1 MRTLVVQS
9 HLLDEN
15 GIMRVVA
22 PELHLTQS
30 STPPTPPVGH
40 SRWRGCILLMMVLSL
55 PSPWCAQGL
64 AQTAPPITPSG
75 LTTQV
80 DLSSTPPT
88 GRMQYDI
95 TGGTRAGTNLFHSFG
110 IFNVPTGVIANFL
123 NDTSLDTT
131 TILSRVTGG
140 QTSTIFGTIQTSGF
154 GQANFFLMNPAGIV
168 VGPTAS
174 LNVGGSVAFTT
185 AAYLRFADNGRFHA
199 VPNAAADAL
208 LSTAPV
214 AAYGF
219 LSANP
224 GTITI
229 QGSELIASEI
239 SLVGRNIAIGPDA
252 RDNGTVQRAQLS
264 APNGT
269 IRLASGVSPGEF
281 DAITLQSVPNL
292 DGASFTSFGS
302 IVLAPDSTVNVRETS
317 TVSIRGGQFL
327 LNVSDATLSTAEIP
341 EPPGTVVLNN
351 ASRMESATFGT
362 ESGAGVHIISEE
374 SVALRANSSIAART
388 MGAGSGGHVSVTA
401 PTILLQAE
409 SNIVTATGGRGA
421 AGNVDLQGNQIT
433 LATNSSVLTGSQA
446 EGRGGDITIRGL
458 AGTESHAQ
466 DVTLSDASRLVSET
480 LGDGVNTQ
488 GPAGQILIRTERLSL
503 SGASQLNSTSRG
515 STGAAG
521 NISVRATDSMRVSGS
536 GTQLISNSMEFS
548 SGDAGHISVSTPLA
562 LVEKGGTISST
573 TSLTGNAGPI
583 TITAN
588 RLQLLSGGR
597 VTSRS
602 LVEFPETPP
611 TGSAGT
617 VTVHGLTHSVES
629 IQIDGS
635 GSGIFTDTQGQGL
648 GGTITLRANTIT
660 LDTGGTISTETS
672 GTSPTATGGSILI
685 HATDQVSLANQASI
699 RAGSTG
705 TTAGNAG
712 DVTLNAGHQLEVR
725 DGSSITTATE
735 SPQANGGN
743 ITIQAIDQ
751 VRFVDSTLST
761 SVRGTDG
768 SGGNIFIDPK
778 VVVLQGSEVTAKAIG
793 GAGGNIVFVTPLFL
807 ADSTSVVSAS
817 SQRGPSGTVTI
828 QSPTSNLSSAVG
840 QLVSKITPPQIL
852 IQNRCVTSTPG
863 AQSTFIFAGRDT
875 LPAEPG
881 GWIKSPVAMNHWT
894 GENTEHASG
903 LIVRNR
909 GSKSSPSLATQKD
922 NATVLSL
929 RRLTQPGFLVQ
940 TFASGST
947 DCSS

>member
-1 MRTLVVQS
+1 M
-9 HLLDEN
+9 
-15 GIMRVVA
+15 
-22 PELHLTQS
+22 TQS
-30 STPPTPPVGH
+30 EAPPTPTVRYCG
-40 SRWRGCILLMMVLSL
+40 WRGCVLLVIVFSLSGL
-55 PSPWCAQGL
+55 WRTQGL
-64 AQTAPPITPSG
+64 AQTEPSITSSG

-95 TGGTRAGTNLFHSFG
+95 TGGARAGTNLFHSFG

-140 QTSTIFGTIQTSGF
+140 QPSTISGVIQTSGF
-154 GQANFFLMNPAGIV
+154 GQANLFLMNPAGIV
-168 VGPTAS
+168 FGPKAS

-185 AAYLRFADNGRFHA
+185 ADYVRFTDNGRFQA

-208 LSTAPV
+208 LSTTPV

-239 SLVGRNIAIGPDA
+239 SLVGRTIAIGPDV
-252 RDNGTVQRAQLS
+252 RDNGMVQQARLFAR
-264 APNGT
+264 NGT

-281 DAITLQSVPNL
+281 DAMTLQSVPNL
-292 DGASFTSFGS
+292 DEASFTSFGS
-302 IVLAPDSTVNVRETS
+302 IVLAPGSTVNVRETRR
-317 TVSIRGGQFL
+317 VSIRGGQL
-327 LNVSDATLSTAEIP
+327 VLDVSEATISTAGRLG
-341 EPPGTVVLNN
+341 PPGTIVLNTG
-351 ASRMESATFGT
+351 SQMVSATSGT
-362 ESGAGVHIISEE
+362 EPGADVHIISEE
-374 SVALRANSSIAART
+374 SVALRANSSIATRT
-388 MGAGSGGHVSVTA
+388 MGAGSGGDVSVTT
-401 PTILLQAE
+401 PTILFQAE

-421 AGNVDLQGNQIT
+421 AGNVNLQGNQIT
-433 LATNSSVLTGSQA
+433 LATNSSVLTGTQA

-488 GPAGQILIRTERLSL
+488 GPAGQISIRTERLSL

-515 STGAAG
+515 STGDAG

-536 GTQLISNSMEFS
+536 GTQLVSNSMEFS
-548 SGDAGHISVSTPLA
+548 SGDAGHVLINAPLVT
-562 LVEKGGTISST
+562 VENGGIISSN
-573 TSLTGNAGPI
+573 TSLTGNAGQI
-583 TITAN
+583 ALN
-588 RLQLLSGGR
+588 VNHLQLLSGGR
-597 VTSRS
+597 VASRS
-602 LVEFPETPP
+602 LVEFPETLP

-629 IQIDGS
+629 IHIEGS

-660 LDTGGTISTETS
+660 LDKGGTISTETS

-685 HATDQVSLANQASI
+685 HATDRVSLANQASI

-712 DVTLNAGHQLEVR
+712 DITLNAGQQLEVR

-735 SPQANGGN
+735 STQANGGD

-751 VRFVDSTLST
+751 VQFVNSTLST
-761 SVRGTDG
+761 SVRGTNG

-778 VVVLQGSEVTAKAIG
+778 VVVLQGSTVTAQAVG
-793 GAGGNIVFVTPLFL
+793 GAGGNIRFVTPLFL
-807 ADSTSVVSAS
+807 ADSASLVSAS

-828 QSPTSNLSSAVG
+828 QSPTSNLSGAVG

-852 IQNRCVTSTPG
+852 IQNRCVASTPG
-863 AQSTFIFAGRDT
+863 AQSTFILAGRDT

-881 GWIKSPVAMNHWT
+881 GWLNNPISMEHWT
-894 GENTEHASG
+894 GKDTEHAGG
-903 LIVRNR
+903 LRA
-909 GSKSSPSLATQKD
+909 KSLKPNHSPALITQLGENKI
-922 NATVLSL
+922 LSL
-929 RRLTQPGFLVQ
+929 RRLTPPGFLVRA
-940 TFASGST
+940 FANPST
-947 DCSS
+947 GCPS

>member
-1 MRTLVVQS
+1 
-9 HLLDEN
+9 
-15 GIMRVVA
+15 MRVIT

-30 STPPTPPVGH
+30 GTPPTPPVAY
-40 SRWRGCILLMMVLSL
+40 SRWRGCILLAMVFYL
-55 PSPWCAQGL
+55 PSPWCVPGF

-95 TGGTRAGTNLFHSFG
+95 TGGTRVGTNLFHSFG
-110 IFNVPTGVIANFL
+110 IFNVPTGAIANFL
-123 NDTSLDTT
+123 NDTRLDTT
-131 TILSRVTGG
+131 TILSRVIGG
-140 QTSTIFGTIQTSGF
+140 QPSTISGVIQTSGF
-154 GQANFFLMNPAGIV
+154 GQANLFLMNPAGIV
-168 VGPTAS
+168 FGPKAS
-174 LNVGGSVAFTT
+174 LNVGGSVAFAT
-185 AAYLRFADNGRFHA
+185 ADYVRFTDNGRFHA

-208 LSTAPV
+208 LSTTPI

-239 SLVGRNIAIGPDA
+239 SLVGRTIAIGPDA

-281 DAITLQSVPNL
+281 DAMTLQSVPNL
-292 DGASFTSFGS
+292 NEASFTSFGS
-302 IVLAPDSTVNVRETS
+302 IVLAPGSTVNVRETS
-317 TVSIRGGQFL
+317 RVSIQGGQL
-327 LNVSDATLSTAEIP
+327 VLDVSEATISTAGRLG
-341 EPPGTVVLNN
+341 PPGTIVLNTG
-351 ASRMESATFGT
+351 SQMVSATSGT
-362 ESGAGVHIISEE
+362 EPGADVHIISEE
-374 SVALRANSSIAART
+374 SVALRANSSIATRT
-388 MGAGSGGHVSVTA
+388 MGAGGGGHVSVTT

-433 LATNSSVLTGSQA
+433 LATNSSVLTGTQA

-458 AGTESHAQ
+458 TGAESHAQ

-515 STGAAG
+515 STGDAG
-521 NISVRATDSMRVSGS
+521 NISVRATDSVRVSGS
-536 GTQLISNSMEFS
+536 GTQLVSNSMEFS
-548 SGDAGHISVSTPLA
+548 SGDAGHVLINAPLVM
-562 LVEKGGTISST
+562 VENGGTISST
-573 TSLTGNAGPI
+573 TSLTGNAGLI
-583 TITAN
+583 TITTN

-629 IQIDGS
+629 IHIDGS

-660 LDTGGTISTETS
+660 LDKGGTISTETS
-672 GTSPTATGGSILI
+672 GTSPTATGGSII
-685 HATDQVSLANQASI
+685 IQATDRVALTHHASI
-699 RAGSTG
+699 RAGSIG
-705 TTAGNAG
+705 TAAGNAG
-712 DVTLNAGHQLEVR
+712 DITLNAGQQLEVR

-735 SPQANGGN
+735 STQANGGN

-751 VRFVDSTLST
+751 VRFVNSTLSS

-778 VVVLQGSEVTAKAIG
+778 VVVLQGSTVTAQAVG
-793 GAGGNIVFVTPLFL
+793 GAGGNITFVTPLFL

-828 QSPTSNLSSAVG
+828 QSPTSNLSGAVG
-840 QLVSKITPPQIL
+840 QLASKTSLPQVLLHNHCIAMA
-852 IQNRCVTSTPG
+852 G
-863 AQSTFIFAGRDT
+863 GEQSTFILAGRES
-875 LPAEPG
+875 LPTEPG
-881 GWIKSPVAMNHWT
+881 GWLSSPISMEHWT

-903 LIVRNR
+903 LIARNR
-909 GSKSSPSLATQKD
+909 GSKSSPSLATLKD

-929 RRLTQPGFLVQ
+929 RRLTPPGFLVR